1 MSLLLTNNSQAQSA
15 IACAYEAGGTWDP
28 DIARAEPDGDN
39 GGTGGEG
46 TITLASIS
54 NPFSSHLVS
63 ISQVPE
69 PQDIKCSFLPPRFC
83 SYCSSA

>member
-15 IACAYEAGGTWDP
+15 TGLAYEADGTWDP

-39 GGTGGEG
+39 GGSAGG

-54 NPFSSHLVS
+54 NPFSSHLMS

-69 PQDIKCSFLPPRFC
+69 PQDIKCTFLPPRFC
-83 SYCSSA
+83 SYCSSV